1 MGWLHAGSGY
11 QVLSTDPTEYVLI
24 VVVQCGPE
32 SYYPPPVGGVVVHVA
47 LANVTV
53 EFDSLCVE
61 EQACETVFVPCD
73 YC

>member
-1 MGWLHAGSGY
+1 MGWLQRGSGY
-11 QVLSTDPTEYVLI
+11 QVLSTDSTEYVLI
-24 VVVQCGPE
+24 VIVLCEQGII
-32 SYYPPPVGGVVVHVA
+32 YTPPVGDVVVHVA

-61 EQACETVFVPCD
+61 EQACETVMVPCD

>member
-1 MGWLHAGSGY
+1 MGWLQAGSGR
-11 QVLSTDPTEYVLI
+11 QVQSTDPTEYVLI

-32 SYYPPPVGGVVVHVA
+32 SYYPPSVAGVFVHVA

-61 EQACETVFVPCD
+61 EQACETVLVPCD